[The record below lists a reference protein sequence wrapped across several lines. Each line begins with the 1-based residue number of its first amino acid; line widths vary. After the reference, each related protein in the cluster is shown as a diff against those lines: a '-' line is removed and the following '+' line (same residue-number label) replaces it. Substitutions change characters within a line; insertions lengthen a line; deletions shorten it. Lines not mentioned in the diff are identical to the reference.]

1 MRTARATE
9 TSRDR
14 KALVADAGYPSLS
27 LFSAFAGAL
36 SAVGALTVAAGVAAA
51 LARARGRDV
60 ELPPSWQVVDLY
72 EAMVVV
78 AGLLV
83 AFLVGGYVAGRMA
96 RRSGVLH
103 GLAVAV
109 LGVAAGAGAY
119 VAADITAPAT
129 AVVSA
134 LGAVAAGA
142 LIGAVSGERWHARLL
157 ARAMDPD
164 IGAEARAR
172 KDAERRAADADRLR
186 EGSFRRVRLAT
197 RSRRVSVEG
206 DAPRP
211 VAVGD
216 PAYAG
221 DRFDTGGPVGT
232 DGAGATDG
240 ADGTG
245 GAGRIDPPDLTDRR
259 AVPSGERTA

>member
-1 MRTARATE
+1 MRTTRATE

-27 LFSAFAGAL
+27 LFSAFAGVL
-36 SAVGALTVAAGVAAA
+36 CAVGALTVAAGVAAA

-60 ELPPSWQVVDLY
+60 ELPPGWQVVDLY

-96 RRSGVLH
+96 RRCGVLH

-109 LGVAAGAGAY
+109 LGVAAGAAAY
-119 VAADITAPAT
+119 VAAAVTAPVT
-129 AVVSA
+129 AVVTA
-134 LGAVAAGA
+134 LGAVAVGA
-142 LIGAVSGERWHARLL
+142 LVGGMSGERWHARLL

-164 IGAEARAR
+164 IGAEAEAR
-172 KDAERRAADADRLR
+172 RDAERRAADADRLR
-186 EGSFRRVRLAT
+186 AGSFRRVRLAT
-197 RSRRVSVEG
+197 RSHRARADG
-206 DAPRP
+206 DASGP

-221 DRFDTGGPVGT
+221 DRFDTDGP
-232 DGAGATDG
+232 DSTDG
-240 ADGTG
+240 ADAT
-245 GAGRIDPPDLTDRR
+245 GRIDPPDLTDRR